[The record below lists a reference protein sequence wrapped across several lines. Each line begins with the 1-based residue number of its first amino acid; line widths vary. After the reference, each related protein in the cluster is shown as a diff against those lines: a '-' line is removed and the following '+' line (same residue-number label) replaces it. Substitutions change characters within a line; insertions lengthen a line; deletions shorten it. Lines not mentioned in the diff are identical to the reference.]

1 MMKAKSIEDQNMDKK
16 PTGNSKT
23 TNKRLIA
30 VQSQSKGKTKLKSHP
45 GYINPDYDYN
55 LDPDTEKEE
64 FEIKKSM
71 NEIIEETRKSTF
83 LLIIFRKSND

>member
-1 MMKAKSIEDQNMDKK
+1 MMKAKSIENQNMDKK

-23 TNKRLIA
+23 TSKSNKRLVAIH
-30 VQSQSKGKTKLKSHP
+30 SQSKGKTTLKSHP

-71 NEIIEETRKSTF
+71 NEIIEETRKS
-83 LLIIFRKSND
+83 K